1 MLVVKLVSTHTEL
14 QEILQLQQANTKPY
28 LTETESAEQ
37 GFVPVVHTTKQL
49 EQLHAIHPSVFLKD
63 GNTLAGYA
71 LVMPSECADVVPV
84 LILVFNT
91 LNQLG
96 YKGQL
101 QKNTNW
107 YLMGQVCLAKPF
119 RGKGGFKMLYDGHRN
134 LLKHQYDYCITE
146 ISVNN
151 KRSLRVQE
159 K

>member
-1 MLVVKLVSTHTEL
+1 MLVAKLVSTHTEL
-14 QEILQLQQANTKPY
+14 QEILQLQQANIKPY

-101 QKNTNW
+101 
-107 YLMGQVCLAKPF
+107 
-119 RGKGGFKMLYDGHRN
+119 
-134 LLKHQYDYCITE
+134 
-146 ISVNN
+146 
-151 KRSLRVQE
+151 
-159 K
+159 